1 MSSQPLFSDRTEAG
15 EKLAKLIVDELAQ
28 LHSTGITAPPIVYAL
43 PRGGIPIAVP
53 IANALDCP
61 INILVAKKITKPQN
75 PELAIGA
82 VTADGQVLWL
92 KENPFRK
99 FQQHLQQEVLHQA
112 QEKAQAQLAEF
123 SSSCPQVSAEGAIA
137 ILIDDGI
144 ATGMTMAAAAQ
155 SVRTQN
161 PAEVWIATPVAPEDL
176 IQWLHEWC
184 DRAIVLETPNPFLSV
199 SRFYTE
205 FPQVE
210 THVALD
216 YLRQHNAFFLS
227 NTSNPSQEE

>member
-15 EKLAKLIVDELAQ
+15 EKLANLIVDELAQ

-43 PRGGIPIAVP
+43 PRGGIPVAVP
-53 IANALDCP
+53 IARQLGCP
-61 INILVAKKITKPQN
+61 VNILVAKKITKPHN

-99 FQQHLQQEVLHQA
+99 FQQHLQQEVLRHA
-112 QEKAQAQLAEF
+112 QEKAQAQQAEF
-123 SSSCPQVSAEGAIA
+123 TPNCPQVSAEGAIA
-137 ILIDDGI
+137 ILVDDGI
-144 ATGMTMAAAAQ
+144 ATGMTMAVAAQ
-155 SVRTQN
+155 SVRSQN
-161 PAEVWIATPVAPEDL
+161 PAAVWVATPVAPDDVV
-176 IQWLHEWC
+176 QWLHQWC
-184 DRAIVLETPNPFLSV
+184 DRAIVLDTPDPFLSV

-210 THVALD
+210 TQVAKD
-216 YLRQHNAFFLS
+216 YLQQHNASLLLQ
-227 NTSNPSQEE
+227 TSNLSEEE